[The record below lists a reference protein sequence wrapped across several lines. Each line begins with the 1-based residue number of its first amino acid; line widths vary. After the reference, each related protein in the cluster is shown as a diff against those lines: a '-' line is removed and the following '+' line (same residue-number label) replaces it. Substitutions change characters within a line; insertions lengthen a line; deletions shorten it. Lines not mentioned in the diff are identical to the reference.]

1 MATCIGCGQACVC
14 APIEPCNCGSQCG
27 RISWSLDL
35 ERSRVVLSKCTNW
48 DDVATRGEVRAD
60 VRVLAD
66 QLKRPITIIDPTDPI
81 PGRVAEVVEP
91 TTSIIPDC
99 PPFHAR
105 DVDPAHFRNDF
116 PDGLSPVVAHAYKA
130 MVDAINRPLDLSE
143 TPTLPQLPPG
153 YEFRNT
159 RLDAQKGVLHTTISR
174 AVHVGDP
181 IHIGDAGM
189 AYLPGPGRPANA
201 YVAIVE
207 DGEAK

>member
-91 TTSIIPDC
+91 TRSLVPDMHPGLRASIESVTGRELPALEVDDDEPGIT
-99 PPFHAR
+99 R
-105 DVDPAHFRNDF
+105 DRVMR
-116 PDGLSPVVAHAYKA
+116 
-130 MVDAINRPLDLSE
+130 
-143 TPTLPQLPPG
+143 
-153 YEFRNT
+153 
-159 RLDAQKGVLHTTISR
+159 
-174 AVHVGDP
+174 
-181 IHIGDAGM
+181 
-189 AYLPGPGRPANA
+189 
-201 YVAIVE
+201 
-207 DGEAK
+207 